1 LPLKEGKYLKLRIG
15 DRGVGIPEE
24 HLPKV
29 FDPYFTTKEK
39 GEGLGLATTYSIIR
53 HHHGHISV
61 ESAVGAG
68 TTITLY
74 LPASTEAAEEPRNAK
89 GEVLSGKGN
98 ILVMDDD
105 PTIQALASAMLN
117 KLGYDTAVA
126 GNGDEAIA
134 LFRSARESHRP
145 FDAVL
150 MDLTIPGGMGGK
162 EAIKHLISIDR
173 QVKAIVSSGYSN
185 DPIMANYQ
193 EYGFSGVAA
202 KPYTIQS
209 LSSAIHT
216 VLEQPAS

>member
-1 LPLKEGKYLKLRIG
+1 MQAKFTLS
-15 DRGVGIPEE
+15 DA
-24 HLPKV
+24 
-29 FDPYFTTKEK
+29 TTKIALGDLRYRVEIDSDDEI
-39 GEGLGLATTYSIIR
+39 GELAGSFN
-53 HHHGHISV
+53 GMV
-61 ESAVGAG
+61 EGPQKRTG

-74 LPASTEAAEEPRNAK
+74 LPASTKAAEEPKGAK
-89 GEVLSGKGN
+89 GEVLSGKGD

-162 EAIKHLISIDR
+162 EVIKHLISIDR
-173 QVKAIVSSGYSN
+173 QVKAIVSSGYSS
-185 DPIMANYQ
+185 DPVMANYQ

-216 VLEQPAS
+216 ALDRPAS